1 MYGEI
6 FREIRDF
13 RVTISNAEGLSFF
26 CRDKNFKFLAK
37 HMLKAENMFLCH
49 SV

>member
-26 CRDKNFKFLAK
+26 TEIRRRRSEVYEKNNL
-37 HMLKAENMFLCH
+37 FLCL

>member
-13 RVTISNAEGLSFF
+13 RVTIFNAEGLSFF
-26 CRDKNFKFLAK
+26 YRDT
-37 HMLKAENMFLCH
+37 
-49 SV
+49 SQT